1 MYRSRRY
8 ESYLQVLIKLL
19 NSKLKRFLKKYKTL
33 NKVVILGFK
42 ITEPTYLTL
51 EEFQKLYPDADV
63 TFSRYLKGIHDDFK
77 ERKEWEWLKVL
88 EKYFDTFD
96 TGNFKNVLYPK

>member
-1 MYRSRRY
+1 M
-8 ESYLQVLIKLL
+8 
-19 NSKLKRFLKKYKTL
+19 KRFLKKYKTL